1 MNRPRGL
8 FCVAIDELI
17 LYNLDIMA
25 KTRVVILAAGKGKR
39 MGVDVP
45 KPLMPISGKPMIAH
59 LIASVVASG
68 VDARPIVVVAPDC
81 LELFKTTLGD
91 VCDYAVQAEQL
102 GTGHAVLQA
111 REAIDGADS
120 VVVLYGDHPFIPAST
135 LVELVTLHDKE
146 PDSVAMLTS
155 TVPDYEAPYDA
166 FVSWGRILRG
176 SKGEVEDIREVK
188 DCTDNEKEIRE
199 VNPALYAFP
208 CAWLWQ
214 QLPKLDT
221 ENASQEFYLT
231 DVIPLA
237 VAEGRPIVTAPA
249 DPLDVM
255 GVNTIDELKRAE
267 EVFEKKSV

>member
-1 MNRPRGL
+1 M
-8 FCVAIDELI
+8 V
-17 LYNLDIMA
+17 

-39 MGVDVP
+39 MASELP
-45 KPLMPISGKPMIAH
+45 KPLVAISGRPMIAH
-59 LIASVVASG
+59 LISSVVSSE
-68 VDARPIVVVAPDC
+68 VDLRPIVVVAPDS

-91 VCDYAVQAEQL
+91 VCDYAVQSEQL

-111 REAIDGADS
+111 KEALEGADS

-135 LVELVTLHDKE
+135 LVELVKLHDE
-146 PDSVAMLTS
+146 QPDSVAMLTS
-155 TVPDYEAPYDA
+155 TVPNYEAPYDA

-188 DCTDNEKEIRE
+188 DCTETEKQIRE

-237 VAEGRPIVTAPA
+237 VSEGRPIVTASA

-255 GVNTIDELKRAE
+255 GVNTLDELSRAE
-267 EVFEKKSV
+267 EVFNKKEHKM